1 MVDTPIRIACL
12 QIEPCVGDL
21 SGNVDKT
28 CGYLEKA
35 HAEGAKIVVLP
46 ELCNSGYVFESREE
60 AFSLAEL
67 VPDGPTTK
75 AWIAAASQYDMIIV
89 AGIAEQE
96 DGRLYNSAVAVGPD
110 GHIGTYRKNHLWAAE
125 NLFFEPGDLGVPVWH
140 TPYGRIAAMI
150 CYDGWFPEI
159 FRMAA
164 VQGADLICI
173 PTNWVPMPEQPK
185 KLPVMANILVMGA
198 AHSNSVFI
206 AAADRVGTERDQP
219 FLGCSVIVSHTGW
232 PLAGPASSSH
242 EEIIFADIN
251 LSDARQKRAL
261 NAFNQPLRDRRIDLY
276 DETLGS
282 DVKRSWY

>member
-1 MVDTPIRIACL
+1 MVNTPTRIACL
-12 QIEPCVGDL
+12 QIEPHVGDL
-21 SGNVDKT
+21 SENVEKT

-35 HAEGAKIVVLP
+35 HTMGAKIAVLP

-60 AFSLAEL
+60 AFSLAEP

-75 AWIAAASQYDMIIV
+75 AWMAAASKFDMIII

-96 DGRLYNSAVAVGPD
+96 DGRLYNSAVAVGPE

-125 NLFFEPGDLGVPVWH
+125 NLFFEPGNLGVPVWH
-140 TPYGRIAAMI
+140 TPYGRIAAVI
-150 CYDGWFPEI
+150 CYDGWFPEV

-173 PTNWVPMPEQPK
+173 PTNWVPMPEQPEK
-185 KLPVMANILVMGA
+185 FPIMANILAMAA
-198 AHSNSVFI
+198 AHSNSFFI

-219 FLGCSVIVSHTGW
+219 FLGCSVILSHKGW
-232 PLAGPASSSH
+232 PLAGPASPTQ
-242 EEIIFADIN
+242 EEIISADID

>member
-1 MVDTPIRIACL
+1 MVDTQIRIACL
-12 QIEPCVGDL
+12 QIEPRVGDI
-21 SGNVDKT
+21 SKNVEKT
-28 CGYLEKA
+28 CDYIKKA
-35 HAEGAKIVVLP
+35 HALGAKIVVLP

-60 AFSLAEL
+60 AFRLAET
-67 VPDGPTTK
+67 VPNGPTTK
-75 AWIAAASQYDMIIV
+75 AWMAAASQFDMIIV

-96 DGRLYNSAVAVGPD
+96 DGRLYNSAVAVGPE
-110 GHIGTYRKNHLWAAE
+110 GHMGTYRKNHLWAAE
-125 NLFFEPGDLGVPVWH
+125 NLFFEPGNLGVPVWH
-140 TPYGRIAAMI
+140 TPYGRIAAVI
-150 CYDGWFPEI
+150 CYDGWFPEV

-185 KLPVMANILVMGA
+185 NLPVMANILTMAA
-198 AHSNSVFI
+198 AHSNSFFI
-206 AAADRVGTERDQP
+206 AAADRVGTERKQP

-232 PLAGPASSSH
+232 PLAGPASPTQ

-282 DVKRSWY
+282 GVKPSWY

>member
-35 HAEGAKIVVLP
+35 HAQGAKIVVLP

-110 GHIGTYRKNHLWAAE
+110 GHIGT
-125 NLFFEPGDLGVPVWH
+125 
-140 TPYGRIAAMI
+140 
-150 CYDGWFPEI
+150 
-159 FRMAA
+159 
-164 VQGADLICI
+164 
-173 PTNWVPMPEQPK
+173 
-185 KLPVMANILVMGA
+185 
-198 AHSNSVFI
+198 
-206 AAADRVGTERDQP
+206 
-219 FLGCSVIVSHTGW
+219 
-232 PLAGPASSSH
+232 
-242 EEIIFADIN
+242 
-251 LSDARQKRAL
+251 
-261 NAFNQPLRDRRIDLY
+261 
-276 DETLGS
+276 
-282 DVKRSWY
+282 

>member
-1 MVDTPIRIACL
+1 MVDTLIRIACL
-12 QIEPCVGDL
+12 QIEPRVGNL
-21 SGNVDKT
+21 NENVEKS
-28 CGYLEKA
+28 CYFIKKA
-35 HAEGAKIVVLP
+35 HTMGAKIVVLP

-60 AFSLAEL
+60 AFRSAES

-75 AWIAAASQYDMIIV
+75 AWMAAAAQFDMIIV

-96 DGRLYNSAVAVGPD
+96 DGRLYNSAVAVGPK

-125 NLFFEPGDLGVPVWH
+125 NLFFEPGNLGIPVWH
-140 TPYGRIAAMI
+140 TPYGRIAAII
-150 CYDGWFPEI
+150 CYDGWFPEV

-164 VQGADLICI
+164 IQGADLICI

-185 KLPVMANILVMGA
+185 KLPVMANILTMAA
-198 AHSNSVFI
+198 AHSNSFFI

-219 FLGCSVIVSHTGW
+219 FLGSSIIVSHTGW
-232 PLAGPASSSH
+232 PLAGPASPTQ

-276 DETLGS
+276 DEALGS

>member
-1 MVDTPIRIACL
+1 M
-12 QIEPCVGDL
+12 
-21 SGNVDKT
+21 
-28 CGYLEKA
+28 
-35 HAEGAKIVVLP
+35 GAKIVVLP

-60 AFSLAEL
+60 AFRSAES

-75 AWIAAASQYDMIIV
+75 AWMAAAAQFDMIIV

-96 DGRLYNSAVAVGPD
+96 DGRLYNSAVAVGPK

-125 NLFFEPGDLGVPVWH
+125 NLFFEPGNLGIPVWH
-140 TPYGRIAAMI
+140 TPYGRIAAII
-150 CYDGWFPEI
+150 CYDGWFPEV

-164 VQGADLICI
+164 IQGADLICI

-185 KLPVMANILVMGA
+185 KLPVMANILTMAA
-198 AHSNSVFI
+198 AHSNSFFI
-206 AAADRVGTERDQP
+206 AAADRVGTERGQP
-219 FLGCSVIVSHTGW
+219 FLGSSIIVSHTGW
-232 PLAGPASSSH
+232 PLAGPASPTQ

>member
-1 MVDTPIRIACL
+1 MVDTLIRIACL
-12 QIEPCVGDL
+12 QIEPRVGDL
-21 SGNVDKT
+21 SKNVEKT
-28 CGYLEKA
+28 CDYIKKA
-35 HAEGAKIVVLP
+35 HALGAKIVVLP

-60 AFSLAEL
+60 AFRLAKS
-67 VPDGPTTK
+67 VPNGPTTK
-75 AWIAAASQYDMIIV
+75 AWMAAASQFDMIIV

-96 DGRLYNSAVAVGPD
+96 DGRLYNSAVAIGPE

-125 NLFFEPGDLGVPVWH
+125 NLFFEPGNLGVPVWH
-140 TPYGRIAAMI
+140 TPYGRIAAVI
-150 CYDGWFPEI
+150 CYDGWFPEV

-185 KLPVMANILVMGA
+185 NFPVMANILTMAA
-198 AHSNSVFI
+198 AHSNSFFI
-206 AAADRVGTERDQP
+206 AAADRVGTERKQP
-219 FLGCSVIVSHTGW
+219 FLGCSVILSHTGW
-232 PLAGPASSSH
+232 PLAGPASPTQ
-242 EEIIFADIN
+242 EEIIFADVN

-282 DVKRSWY
+282 GVKPSWY

>member
-1 MVDTPIRIACL
+1 MVNTPIRIACL
-12 QIEPCVGDL
+12 QIEPRVGDL
-21 SGNVDKT
+21 SGNVEKT
-28 CGYLEKA
+28 WGYLEKA
-35 HAEGAKIVVLP
+35 HNMGAKIAVLP

-60 AFSLAEL
+60 AFSLAEP

-75 AWIAAASQYDMIIV
+75 AWMAAASQFDMIII
-89 AGIAEQE
+89 AGIAEEE
-96 DGRLYNSAVAVGPD
+96 DGRLYNSAVAVGPE

-125 NLFFEPGDLGVPVWH
+125 NLFFEPGNLGVPVWH
-140 TPYGRIAAMI
+140 TPYGRIAAVI
-150 CYDGWFPEI
+150 CYDGWFPEV

-185 KLPVMANILVMGA
+185 NFPVMANILTMAA
-198 AHSNSVFI
+198 AHSNSFFI
-206 AAADRVGTERDQP
+206 AAADRVGIERKQP
-219 FLGCSVIVSHTGW
+219 FLGCSVILSHTGW
-232 PLAGPASSSH
+232 PLAGPASPTQ

-282 DVKRSWY
+282 GVKPSWY

>member
-1 MVDTPIRIACL
+1 MIDTLTRIACL
-12 QIEPCVGDL
+12 QFEPRVGDL
-21 SGNVDKT
+21 NKNVEKS
-28 CGYLEKA
+28 CHYIEKA
-35 HAEGAKIVVLP
+35 HTMGAKIVVLP

-60 AFSLAEL
+60 AFRSAES

-75 AWIAAASQYDMIIV
+75 AWMAAAAQFDMIIV

-96 DGRLYNSAVAVGPD
+96 DGRLYNSAVAVGPK

-125 NLFFEPGDLGVPVWH
+125 NLFFEPGNLGIPVWH
-140 TPYGRIAAMI
+140 TPYGRIAAVI
-150 CYDGWFPEI
+150 CYDGWFPEV

-164 VQGADLICI
+164 IQGADLICI

-185 KLPVMANILVMGA
+185 KLPVMANILTMAA
-198 AHSNSVFI
+198 AHSNSLFI
-206 AAADRVGTERDQP
+206 AAADRVGTERNQP
-219 FLGCSVIVSHTGW
+219 FIGSSIIVSHTGW
-232 PLAGPASSSH
+232 PLAGPASPTQ

-251 LSDARQKRAL
+251 LSDARQKRAF

>member
-1 MVDTPIRIACL
+1 VVDTLIRIACL
-12 QIEPCVGDL
+12 QIEPRVGNL
-21 SGNVDKT
+21 NENVEKS
-28 CGYLEKA
+28 CYFIKKA
-35 HAEGAKIVVLP
+35 HTMGAKIVVLP

-60 AFSLAEL
+60 AFRSAES

-75 AWIAAASQYDMIIV
+75 AWMAAAAQFDMIIV

-96 DGRLYNSAVAVGPD
+96 DGRLYNSAVAVGPK

-125 NLFFEPGDLGVPVWH
+125 NLFFEPGNLGIPVWH
-140 TPYGRIAAMI
+140 TPYGRIAAII
-150 CYDGWFPEI
+150 CYDGWFPEV

-164 VQGADLICI
+164 IQGADLICI

-185 KLPVMANILVMGA
+185 KLPVMANILTMAA
-198 AHSNSVFI
+198 AHSNSFFI

-219 FLGCSVIVSHTGW
+219 FLGSSIIVSHTGW
-232 PLAGPASSSH
+232 PLAGPASPTQ

-276 DETLGS
+276 DEALGS

>member
-1 MVDTPIRIACL
+1 MVDTLIRIACL
-12 QIEPCVGDL
+12 QIEPRVGNL
-21 SGNVDKT
+21 NENVEKS
-28 CGYLEKA
+28 CYYIKKA
-35 HAEGAKIVVLP
+35 HTMGAKIVVLP

-60 AFSLAEL
+60 AFRLAES

-75 AWIAAASQYDMIIV
+75 AWMAAAAQFDMIIV

-96 DGRLYNSAVAVGPD
+96 DGRLYNSAVAVGPK

-125 NLFFEPGDLGVPVWH
+125 NLFFEPGNLGIPVWH
-140 TPYGRIAAMI
+140 TPYGRIAAII
-150 CYDGWFPEI
+150 CYDGWFPEV

-164 VQGADLICI
+164 IQGADLICI

-185 KLPVMANILVMGA
+185 KLPVMANILTMAA
-198 AHSNSVFI
+198 AHSNSFFI
-206 AAADRVGTERDQP
+206 AAADRVGTERGQP
-219 FLGCSVIVSHTGW
+219 FLGSSIIVSHTGW
-232 PLAGPASSSH
+232 PLAGPASPTQ